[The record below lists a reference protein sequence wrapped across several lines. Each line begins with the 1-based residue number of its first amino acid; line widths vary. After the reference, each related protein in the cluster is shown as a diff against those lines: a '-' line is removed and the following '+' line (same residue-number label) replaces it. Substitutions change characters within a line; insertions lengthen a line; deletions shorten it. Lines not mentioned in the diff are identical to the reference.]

1 MDKLAAMTTLVT
13 VVNAGSFTH
22 AAEVLGLPK
31 ARISQR
37 IADLERHL
45 SVRLLNRTT
54 RSLSLTEDGQ
64 AYYAKCQLI
73 LQDIDELEGALKGA
87 NVQAKGRVRVEALVS
102 VARWILGPRLHEFQ
116 AQYPGISIRL
126 GGTDRI
132 SHLLEEGI
140 DCAIRGGRLQDSTH
154 IARHLCDVRLGL
166 YAAPEY
172 LTRAGVPEHPLQLL
186 AHQRLSWFPGP
197 RNAFAWDLYQTN
209 QALEVPGGEG
219 LLFDDPDVAM
229 TSCMAGSGIC
239 PGAPFAVQQWVLNGQ
254 LVSVLPQWSFASR
267 SIHLLYP
274 SNKHLSKRVRC
285 FVDWAL
291 SLLQEHPTLAL
302 TPWQLAQ
309 CLPTLRSKHCDASS
323 EEHTLDS
330 DIA

>member
-13 VVNAGSFTH
+13 VVEAGSFTR

-54 RSLSLTEDGQ
+54 RSLSLTADGQ

-73 LQDIDELEGALKGA
+73 LQEIDELEGALTGA
-87 NVQAKGRVRVEALVS
+87 TVQAKGRLRVEALVS

-116 AQYPGISIRL
+116 ALYPGIAIRL
-126 GGTDRI
+126 GGSDRI

-140 DCAIRGGRLQDSTH
+140 DCAIRGGRLEDSTQ
-154 IARHLCDVRLGL
+154 IARHVCEVRLGL
-166 YAAPEY
+166 YAAPQY
-172 LTRAGVPEHPLQLL
+172 LARVSVPEHPAQLSE
-186 AHQRLSWFPGP
+186 HQRLSWFPGP
-197 RNAFAWDLYQTN
+197 RNALAWTLYHTEAAQ
-209 QALEVPGGEG
+209 EVAGGEG

-229 TSCMAGSGIC
+229 ASCMAGSGIC
-239 PGAPFAVQQWVLNGQ
+239 PGAPFAVQQWVRSGQ
-254 LVSVLPQWSFASR
+254 LVPVLPQWSFAAR

-274 SNKHLSKRVRC
+274 SNKHLSARVRC

-291 SLLQEHPTLAL
+291 PLLQQHPALGL

-309 CLPTLRSKHCDASS
+309 SLG
-323 EEHTLDS
+323 E
-330 DIA
+330 